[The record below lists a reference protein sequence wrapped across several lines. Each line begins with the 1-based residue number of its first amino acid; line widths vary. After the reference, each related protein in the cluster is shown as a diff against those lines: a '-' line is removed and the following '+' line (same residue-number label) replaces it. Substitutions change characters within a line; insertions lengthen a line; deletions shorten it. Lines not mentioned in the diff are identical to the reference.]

1 LPWVALR
8 FGGLDSNARYA
19 TVPISTVERQ
29 VGETNEEFKKC
40 TFPFR
45 FPLFTGPARSRTLI
59 QPLFANPVLELSC
72 TNFYVLTA
80 VCPLVRY
87 GPKTPRA
94 ANAVDASL
102 AVIDSRVMGTHADTA
117 AKMGKL
123 ARSSAN
129 AFELEDFFDP

>member
-1 LPWVALR
+1 MKNSKNVCFPSV
-8 FGGLDSNARYA
+8 
-19 TVPISTVERQ
+19 
-29 VGETNEEFKKC
+29 
-40 TFPFR
+40 FPFSPDPHDPE
-45 FPLFTGPARSRTLI
+45 PLFNPYSRT
-59 QPLFANPVLELSC
+59 PVLELSC

-87 GPKTPRA
+87 GPKTARA